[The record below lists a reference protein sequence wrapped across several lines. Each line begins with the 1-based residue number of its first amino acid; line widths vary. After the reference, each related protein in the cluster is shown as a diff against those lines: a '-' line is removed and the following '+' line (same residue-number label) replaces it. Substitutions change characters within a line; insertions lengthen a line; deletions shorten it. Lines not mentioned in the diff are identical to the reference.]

1 MRQIMKPPP
10 ILPNGIAADVQAP
23 RACRQADETFIVVI
37 NMGAKDPS
45 YRHSGEGRNP
55 ALFVTV
61 RWIPAFAG
69 MTVRGDVTVR
79 GDMTMKVGMT
89 TKRWATTKAG

>member
-1 MRQIMKPPP
+1 MKPPP

-37 NMGAKDPS
+37 DMGAKDPS

-61 RWIPAFAG
+61 RWIPAFAA
-69 MTVRGDVTVR
+69 MTVRGDVT
-79 GDMTMKVGMT
+79 MKVGTT